1 MAAARRMGTNESVRT
16 ARRVF
21 MSKILAR
28 IVPGG
33 KGSSEIHGALERASL
48 GVDFPLE
55 LEDGVKKRF
64 GTRRAAGNVNINGD
78 HLVAALDNG
87 IIVENAAG
95 SGASAHGDN
104 PLGLGHLIVKL
115 ADHRCHF
122 LRDAAGDN

>member
-1 MAAARRMGTNESVRT
+1 MAAARRMGT

-21 MSKILAR
+21 MSEILAR
-28 IVPGG
+28 IVAGG
-33 KGSSEIHGALERASL
+33 QGSSEIHGALERAFL

-104 PLGLGHLIVKL
+104 PLGLGHLI
-115 ADHRCHF
+115 
-122 LRDAAGDN
+122 